1 MQRPD
6 EPSVRAHPQRQP
18 AQSQRSGQS
27 PGNDV
32 ASPQRETTGQSDSQA
47 QRGNAGQAS
56 SQGSQ
61 QGQQDQPDVRRGP
74 QGPQAPQRAQSPQSG
89 DRSQADVQAP
99 RRDRAQR
106 DAQQSNE
113 RDRQL
118 QPPREGTVQRDPNR
132 REREDRQDA
141 RDERRDAQGERERSV
156 VRDRDQRDR
165 RDRDEARG
173 ERQDRQDARQERQNR
188 REARDERQDRRDVVR
203 LNDRQRTRIS
213 TVIRRSNI
221 RPLPRVDFALAVGTA
236 VPAYV
241 QLATL
246 PPAIIEIVP
255 QYRGYTYFVV
265 QDEIVIVHPQTK
277 RIVTVIPYGGSARA
291 QAERSD
297 VRLSEQ
303 QRTIIRRQVVERRP
317 VRTRTEIVVGETLP
331 DNVELYAFP
340 ETIYTEVPVL
350 RQYRYFVREPGE
362 IVVVD
367 PDEQRIVE
375 IIE

>member
-1 MQRPD
+1 MQ
-6 EPSVRAHPQRQP
+6 S
-18 AQSQRSGQS
+18 
-27 PGNDV
+27 
-32 ASPQRETTGQSDSQA
+32 
-47 QRGNAGQAS
+47 
-56 SQGSQ
+56 
-61 QGQQDQPDVRRGP
+61 
-74 QGPQAPQRAQSPQSG
+74 
-89 DRSQADVQAP
+89 
-99 RRDRAQR
+99 
-106 DAQQSNE
+106 
-113 RDRQL
+113 
-118 QPPREGTVQRDPNR
+118 PREGAVQRDPNR
-132 REREDRQDA
+132 RERENRQDA
-141 RDERRDAQGERERSV
+141 RDQRQDAQAERERSV

-165 RDRDEARG
+165 QDRREARE
-173 ERQDRQDARQERQNR
+173 ERQDR

-203 LNDRQRTRIS
+203 LDDRQRTRIS
-213 TVIRRSNI
+213 TVIRQSNI

-246 PPAIIEIVP
+246 PPAIVEIVP

-265 QDEIVIVHPQTK
+265 QDEIIIVHPQTK
-277 RIVTVIPYGGSARA
+277 RIVTVIPYGGGARA
-291 QAERSD
+291 QVGRSD

-331 DNVELYAFP
+331 DSVELYAFP
-340 ETIYTEVPVL
+340 ETIYTEVPAL

-367 PDEQRIVE
+367 PGEQRIVE